1 MFPRLFNKLL
11 HSLANFSGM
20 ASSQSNFLLQIFL
33 NNRRVYNTKGGMTPN
48 QLENIAEILKTFRFV
63 NGRFMTNSHIS
74 EMKIE
79 TYL

>member
-20 ASSQSNFLLQIFL
+20 ASSQSNFLFL

-48 QLENIAEILKTFRFV
+48 QLEDIAEILKTFRFV
-63 NGRFMTNSHIS
+63 NGSFMTNSHIS
-74 EMKIE
+74 QMKIE